1 MMQIIIPNCQSF
13 KEREWEQSSSNLEMG
28 KHVRKG
34 RKLYAEGCRQSVGGG
49 PAGEDIVQVAIHE
62 RDPGGARC
70 RYLHLHRVVLR
81 IRDSGDRLYLRGV
94 AEREEGSASKT
105 RIRCFRRLH
114 GSRARLSEMAVATV
128 HGSVNGWRENGRVQ
142 ERCRGREKTERHARE
157 APPGQ
162 GVQTAGQCGVERL
175 D

>member
-1 MMQIIIPNCQSF
+1 
-13 KEREWEQSSSNLEMG
+13 MG

-49 PAGEDIVQVAIHE
+49 PPGEDIVQVAIHE

-70 RYLHLHRVVLR
+70 RYLHLYRVVLR

-142 ERCRGREKTERHARE
+142 ERGRGREKTERHARE